1 MSQRQDAEATRLRA
15 IEERLTLL
23 QRADRERA
31 LDGPSAHEEAKAD
44 VENLLAESKRLARD
58 GHTATFARI
67 AIQAGWLIGRL
78 DRGARAKPPRN
89 RS

>member
-1 MSQRQDAEATRLRA
+1 MGERQEAEAARLRA

-23 QRADRERA
+23 QRADRAGAVGGPAAHAEA
-31 LDGPSAHEEAKAD
+31 LEEAEA
-44 VENLLAESKRLARD
+44 LLAESKRLARD
-58 GHTATFARI
+58 GHTAAFARI

-78 DRGARAKPPRN
+78 DRGSRATPGS

>member
-1 MSQRQDAEATRLRA
+1 MSQRHEAEAARLRA

-23 QRADRERA
+23 QRADREGAVGGPAAHAEA
-31 LDGPSAHEEAKAD
+31 LHEVEA
-44 VENLLAESKRLARD
+44 LLAESKQLARD

-78 DRGARAKPPRN
+78 DRGARSTPGS

>member
-1 MSQRQDAEATRLRA
+1 MSERQDAEAARLRA

-31 LDGPSAHEEAKAD
+31 LGGPSAQAETLREVEA
-44 VENLLAESKRLARD
+44 LLAESKQLARD
-58 GHTATFARI
+58 GHTGAFARI

-78 DRGARAKPPRN
+78 DRGARSEPGSRP
-89 RS
+89 

>member
-1 MSQRQDAEATRLRA
+1 VSQREEAEATRLRA

-23 QRADRERA
+23 QRADREGA
-31 LDGPSAHEEAKAD
+31 LGGPAAHAEALRE
-44 VENLLAESKRLARD
+44 VEALLAESKQLARD
-58 GHTATFARI
+58 GHTGAFARI

-78 DRGARAKPPRN
+78 DRGSRGASGS

>member
-1 MSQRQDAEATRLRA
+1 MSERQHREAARLRA
-15 IEERLTLL
+15 IEERLSLL

-31 LDGPSAHEEAKAD
+31 LGGPSAQAD
-44 VENLLAESKRLARD
+44 ALREVERLLAESKQLARD
-58 GHTATFARI
+58 GHTAAFARI

-78 DRGARAKPPRN
+78 DRGSRAAPES